1 MKYFTKDLLIK
12 ANNESIRRGRNRN
25 LVVSKIKKLPDD
37 YKFPVLF
44 EFIHNDVEMRTE
56 VMLDKDT
63 KVFLDI
69 SFKYYNELPK
79 ITPEDINN
87 GVDLAKQFTSD
98 TLH

>member
-25 LVVSKIKKLPDD
+25 LVVRNIKKLPDD
-37 YKFPVLF
+37 YKFPVLM